1 MPFLFPR
8 RSGVYPRLLS
18 AILTLSSLLLVSNS
32 SLAKDPFRITNPR
45 NISDET
51 EAAFRIL
58 FEEGNY
64 PLAKQRLLAYLDK
77 NNTNN
82 RYQVDPLTTA
92 LLASLAYT
100 ENNWEALAFFAQKT
114 IDNAKTLASS
124 DPLRSNLYLAVGNF
138 LLGAS
143 VYQKNGPIAALE
155 RLQLVLDYLDRAKK
169 IDPRDPELNLLQ
181 GYLNLFLAIK
191 LPFSNPRQ
199 AIDNFQSYA
208 APSYLVHR
216 GIAIAYR
223 DLKEY
228 DLALIFVNKALE
240 ATPSNPE
247 LYYLKGQI
255 LRAKGTK
262 ENDINTLQEALKNFE
277 IALRKK
283 EQLPLETTRKPLERE
298 WRKTKEKITELSKK
312 PS

>member
-1 MPFLFPR
+1 MPFFSPLRHPIHL
-8 RSGVYPRLLS
+8 RLLS
-18 AILTLSSLLLVSNS
+18 VILTLSSLLLVSNS
-32 SLAKDPFRITNPR
+32 SLAGDPFRTTNRR

-64 PLAKQRLLAYLDK
+64 PLAKQRLVAYLDK

-82 RYQVDPLTTA
+82 RYKVDPLATA

-100 ENNWEALAFFAQKT
+100 ENNWEALASFAQKT
-114 IDNAKTLASS
+114 IDNAKSLASV

-138 LLGAS
+138 LMGAS
-143 VYQKNGPIAALE
+143 VYQIRGPIAALE

-169 IDPRDPELNLLQ
+169 IDPQDPELNLIQ
-181 GYLNLFLAIK
+181 GYLNLFLALK
-191 LPFSNPRQ
+191 LPFSSPRQ
-199 AIDNFQSYA
+199 AIADFQSYA
-208 APSYLVHR
+208 APSYLVNR

-228 DLALIFVNKALE
+228 DLALVFVDKALQ

-262 ENDINTLQEALKNFE
+262 ENNINLLQEALRNFE
-277 IALRKK
+277 IALSKK
-283 EQLPLETTRKPLERE
+283 EQLPLESARKPLERE
-298 WRKTKEKITELSKK
+298 WRKTKEKITELSQK
-312 PS
+312 SG